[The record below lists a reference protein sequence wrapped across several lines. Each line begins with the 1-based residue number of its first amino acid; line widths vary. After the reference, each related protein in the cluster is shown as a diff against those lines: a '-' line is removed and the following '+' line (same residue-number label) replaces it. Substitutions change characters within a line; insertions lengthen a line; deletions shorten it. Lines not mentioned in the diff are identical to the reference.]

1 MEAKNKIHLGQ
12 FSLCI
17 NVKDIKTSLAF
28 YQKLD
33 FKEKGGDI
41 NDGWVILHHG
51 NLELGLFQGHFKE
64 PYLLNFRKDDAY
76 KIDAALKNRGMIMKS
91 DAEKESDGSVGA
103 TLEDPDGNLIYFNTH
118 PDEII

>member
-1 MEAKNKIHLGQ
+1 MELKNKINLGQ

-17 NVKDIKTSLAF
+17 NVKDIKTSLEF

-33 FKEKGGDI
+33 FEKTGGDI
-41 NDGWVILHHG
+41 TDGWVILQNG

-64 PYLLNFRKDDAY
+64 SHLLNFRKEDVY
-76 KIDAALKNRGMIMKS
+76 KIDKELKSRGILMKS

-118 PDEII
+118 PDEIE